1 MQQKTFAQFM
11 DRSKKDALE
20 RAVRILFWELTEKG
34 YSVREVSEAMQEA
47 AWQRVRRHKK
57 RVHDYD
63 QKITHLADRWI
74 ENITDDGHI
83 LENPSLLAKERRH

>member
-20 RAVRILFWELTEKG
+20 QAVRVLFWELTEKG
-34 YSVREVSEAMQEA
+34 YSVREVSETLQEA
-47 AWQRVRRHKK
+47 AWQTVRRHDEHVYDYHKK
-57 RVHDYD
+57 IVR
-63 QKITHLADRWI
+63 LADKWI

-83 LENPSLLAKERRH
+83 LENPSLLARERRH